1 MQSTK
6 DKIKQNLQII
16 SQEVEPYKAKIV
28 GVTKYYGLDVM
39 QYAYEAGLRDFG
51 ENKAIDAINKI
62 NCLEEKIRKDS
73 TFHFIG
79 HLQSNKAKKVVG
91 FFDYIHSVDS
101 LNLAQQI
108 AKIAD
113 SKGIIQKV
121 FIQVNNAFEEQK
133 FGIAPSQLNNL
144 LNEIQKMKS
153 VEVVGLMNMAPFTDD
168 ENEIHRLFREMYK
181 LKEEYQLKE
190 LSMGMSDDYDIAVQ
204 QGATFVR
211 VGTALFGARDYSK

>member
-1 MQSTK
+1 MQSIS

-16 SQEVEPYKAKIV
+16 SQEVKPYRAKIV

-39 QYAYEAGLRDFG
+39 QEAYAQGLRDFG
-51 ENKAIDAINKI
+51 ENKAIDAIKKI
-62 NCLEEKIRKDS
+62 SCLEEKIREDS

-79 HLQSNKAKKVVG
+79 HLQTNKAKKVVG

-101 LNLAQQI
+101 LNLAQEI
-108 AKIAD
+108 AKVSD

-121 FIQVNNAFEEQK
+121 FIQVNNAEEEQK

-144 LNEIQKMKS
+144 FNEIQKMKS
-153 VEVVGLMNMAPFTDD
+153 IEVVGLMNMAPFIDD
-168 ENEIHRLFREMYK
+168 KAELHRLFKEMYK

-190 LSMGMSDDYDIAVQ
+190 LSMGMSHDYKIALEE
-204 QGATFVR
+204 GATIVR
-211 VGTALFGARDYSK
+211 LGRKLFE